1 MWVSPLSEEVLKR
14 HNVVQKRV
22 RGLSLSYKDVLIYR
36 NGYRLTP
43 IDERFIEEIEKAKD
57 EAIKT
62 LEG

>member
-1 MWVSPLSEEVLKR
+1 MWVSPLSEDVLKR

-22 RGLSLSYKDVLIYR
+22 HGLSLPYKDVLIYR

-43 IDERFIEEIEKAKD
+43 IDKQFICEIEKAKD
-57 EAIKT
+57 EAIQT